1 MLLITAQTASN
12 CFVNRVIK
20 RQTKG
25 QKDPGSYWH
34 KRQDLVEN
42 KHQDNLHENLA
53 CRESIG
59 NEDVA
64 AIPHFQL
71 VSPGGKAA
79 DPRLSEILLQ
89 DDLNRHLINVRINYR
104 YFQQDDIL

>member
-1 MLLITAQTASN
+1 MLLITAQTAAN

-79 DPRLSEILLQ
+79 DPRLSVILLQ
-89 DDLNRHLINVRINYR
+89 D
-104 YFQQDDIL
+104 